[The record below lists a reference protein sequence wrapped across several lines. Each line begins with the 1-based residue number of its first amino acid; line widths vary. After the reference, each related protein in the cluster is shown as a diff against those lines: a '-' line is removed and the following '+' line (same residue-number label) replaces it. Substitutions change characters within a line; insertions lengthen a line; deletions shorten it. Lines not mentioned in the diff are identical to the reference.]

1 MIYAYFGKCEAKYF
15 GLFVADNDATAIRI
29 VEDELQRNQK
39 FQNYASEY
47 SLYCLA
53 NFNDDSAEII
63 QNGLNTIRL
72 VSDLSDILL
81 NYIVRQRRQH
91 ELLKNV
97 SGVEIEDEG
106 FSSPVQVSDF
116 NPTQNSNN

>member
-29 VEDELQRNQK
+29 VEDELQRNKK
-39 FQNYASEY
+39 FQSYASEY
-47 SLYCLA
+47 SLYLLA
-53 NFNDDSAEII
+53 NFNDDSGELI
-63 QNGLNTIRL
+63 QNGLDTIRL

-81 NYIVRQRRQH
+81 NYIVKQRKQH
-91 ELLKNV
+91 ALLEQV

-106 FSSPVQVSDF
+106 FSSSVQLSDSSS
-116 NPTQNSNN
+116 NSN

>member
-15 GLFVADNDATAIRI
+15 GLFVADNDASAIRV

-39 FQNYASEY
+39 FQTYASDY

-53 NFNDDSAEII
+53 NFNDDSAEIN

-81 NYIVRQRRQH
+81 NFIVKQRKQH

-97 SGVEIEDEG
+97 SGLDIEDEG
-106 FSSPVQVSDF
+106 FSSPVQVLDSPPL
-116 NPTQNSNN
+116 N